1 MKTKERNKMKKSLYL
16 IRVILILLGVA
27 AFSQACTKL
36 DEKLYSEV
44 TPANFF
50 KTDAE
55 FVAALGAAYTQFG
68 GYATGDINEVQEMTT
83 DEIVVPTRG
92 SDWDDGG
99 TQRRLHLHSWGYEDG
114 FMNGPWDFCFTGVST
129 ANRLIYQ
136 FTDFV

>member
-1 MKTKERNKMKKSLYL
+1 MKSKERNKMKKSLYL
-16 IRVILILLGVA
+16 FRVILILLGVA

-36 DEKLYSEV
+36 DETLYSEV

-55 FVAALGAAYTQFG
+55 FVAALGSAYTQLG

-83 DEIVVPTRG
+83 DEVVVPTKG

-99 TQRRLHLHSWGYEDG
+99 DQIRLHLHSWDYQDT
-114 FMNGPWDFCFTGVST
+114 FMNGPWDFCYAGVVGSVIFHM
-129 ANRLIYQ
+129 LYGC
-136 FTDFV
+136 F